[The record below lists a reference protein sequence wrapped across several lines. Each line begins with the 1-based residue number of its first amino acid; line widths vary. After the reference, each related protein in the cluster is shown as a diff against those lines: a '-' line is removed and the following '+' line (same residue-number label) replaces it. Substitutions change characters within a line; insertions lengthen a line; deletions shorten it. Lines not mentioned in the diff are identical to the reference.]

1 MSVFI
6 DMVFGSRS
14 GKKTKLG
21 KGYRVDK
28 NGKLQKIAPNASAK
42 AKWQGSKRVRVARR
56 GTPK

>member
-21 KGYRVDK
+21 KGYRLDK
-28 NGKLQKIAPNASAK
+28 NGKLQKVAPNASAK
-42 AKWQGSKRVRVARR
+42 AKWGGSKRVRVARR